1 MIAPKR
7 LKLRLSGSA
16 RKSQKR
22 FRETPRF
29 KFRAAWARTQ
39 PCLSHSVEKRGDQS
53 RFKCRKKVNYYAI
66 RSTLSHVT
74 CHSFR
79 YQSCVVTTPL
89 GWSGC
94 STGRVVSGCRPELAR
109 HCLQSSPCRPCAR
122 RTKRSCMH
130 NDIDMWQRKTT
141 QQSGQVRSC
150 QVRTWSGQV
159 RWQDSP
165 ALSADAIAKWNVTRG
180 MTIRY
185 RWWDDAAVR
194 LTAQHNVRV
203 RSCIIW

>member
-1 MIAPKR
+1 VIETDCWSSSSSWSNQCR
-7 LKLRLSGSA
+7 YTLLSGMS
-16 RKSQKR
+16 
-22 FRETPRF
+22 
-29 KFRAAWARTQ
+29 
-39 PCLSHSVEKRGDQS
+39 CH
-53 RFKCRKKVNYYAI
+53 
-66 RSTLSHVT
+66 

-94 STGRVVSGCRPELAR
+94 STGRVESGCRPELAR

-122 RTKRSCMH
+122 RTRRSCMH
-130 NDIDMWQRKTT
+130 IDTWQRKTT

-180 MTIRY
+180 MTIGY

-194 LTAQHNVRV
+194 LYCTTQCTGAFLHYLVTFDLMHPYYIARL
-203 RSCIIW
+203 RDCGTDRGITSGIASL